1 MRRGAADRVRR
12 PLASAGSN
20 FLLPKY
26 AGSVPTTKISI
37 AIDKQQLSLA
47 REAAK
52 TEGLSLSAYIARALG
67 KQLEDQRR
75 IDAARKLHASWDAAT
90 IPTAADRDAFLAR
103 MSRPRA
109 RRSRAA

>member
-1 MRRGAADRVRR
+1 M
-12 PLASAGSN
+12 
-20 FLLPKY
+20 
-26 AGSVPTTKISI
+26 PTTKISI
-37 AIDKQQLSLA
+37 AIDQQQLGLA
-47 REAAK
+47 RAAAK

-75 IDAARKLHASWDAAT
+75 IDAARELHASWGAGT

>member
-1 MRRGAADRVRR
+1 M
-12 PLASAGSN
+12 
-20 FLLPKY
+20 
-26 AGSVPTTKISI
+26 PTAKISI

-47 REAAK
+47 RAAAK

-75 IDAARKLHASWDAAT
+75 IDAARELHASWDAGT